1 MQCRNGFSLIE
12 TLVAII
18 LASIATLAL
27 LQVVSTSSRSSNTII
42 SNFDEFQ
49 MMGLGIGLLD
59 ADSETTVLTLDETVQ
74 SRYKIDHSDIIAS
87 LQPFSYTLSPSYKE
101 TIDPF
106 ITSNLTGMA
115 QRPAPLI
122 LQKITITN
130 SKEEKSFFRLTS
142 GSL

>member
-1 MQCRNGFSLIE
+1 MQCRRGFSLIE

-27 LQVVSTSSRSSNTII
+27 LQVVSTSSRSSNAII

-49 MMGLGIGLLD
+49 MMALAIGLLD
-59 ADSETTVLTLDETVQ
+59 ADTEITSLNLDDMVQ
-74 SRYKIDHSDIIAS
+74 SRYKIDNSDIIAS
-87 LQPFSYTLSPSYKE
+87 LQPFSYTLSPSSKE

-106 ITSNLTGMA
+106 ITSNLAGMG

-122 LQKITITN
+122 LQKFTISN
-130 SKEEKSFFRLTS
+130 PQEKKSFFRITS
-142 GSL
+142 GPL